1 LDNPNPYGLTDSE
14 KVILKN
20 KTTVKKL
27 DRTISKTQLQI
38 NSLKEKMEG
47 VTTVVDGQNQRI
59 NKLQTRILDI
69 EESLKKSFEMYQE
82 TQKRLDGVEALT
94 KELKE
99 TQDKNYK
106 QITKVL
112 KELGKLID
120 KIDNS
125 YVKRS
130 EIEGLVKKSAAT
142 TKSAKKSKLK
152 KDSPTLLKDAVND
165 FRSKKYEDA
174 KSEFA
179 ELIKRRYK
187 PARCNYYL
195 GEISYYTKKYSD
207 AVAYYKKSLSLYDK
221 ANYVPTLLFHT
232 AISFE
237 KMGKKSEAKKFYLA
251 LEANYPDS
259 TEAKMAKK
267 KLNKE

>member
-1 LDNPNPYGLTDSE
+1 
-14 KVILKN
+14 
-20 KTTVKKL
+20 
-27 DRTISKTQLQI
+27 
-38 NSLKEKMEG
+38 
-47 VTTVVDGQNQRI
+47 
-59 NKLQTRILDI
+59 
-69 EESLKKSFEMYQE
+69 
-82 TQKRLDGVEALT
+82 
-94 KELKE
+94 
-99 TQDKNYK
+99 
-106 QITKVL
+106 
-112 KELGKLID
+112 
-120 KIDNS
+120 
-125 YVKRS
+125 
-130 EIEGLVKKSAAT
+130 LVKNSAT
-142 TKSAKKSKLK
+142 TKSAKKPKLT
-152 KDSPTLLKDAVND
+152 KDSPTLLKEAVSD
-165 FRSKKYEDA
+165 YRKKSYESA
-174 KSEFA
+174 KVKFS

-187 PARCNYYL
+187 PARCNYYM